1 MRAAAALLERP
12 HEIRA
17 MVVAETQAQA
27 SGAAEIR
34 LPQGICL
41 PPVGQYAG
49 AVRAQM
55 GTPHWRPALVQLGD
69 ADGVARVF
77 SDAEFTPTPG
87 SAVSVRF
94 FSSAPA

>member
-1 MRAAAALLERP
+1 
-12 HEIRA
+12 
-17 MVVAETQAQA
+17 MVVGRAHVRA

-49 AVRAQM
+49 AVLAQT
-55 GTPHWRPALVQLGD
+55 GAGQWRPALVHLAG
-69 ADGVARVF
+69 ADGTARVF
-77 SDAEFTPTPG
+77 SDAQFAPTPG

-94 FSSAPA
+94 LGAASAKPHSDRNSLLLP